1 MRNRSKVSKGGSN
14 ESKGT
19 KGRNGGN
26 GSNGES
32 KGKERKEERKR
43 GKGDEET
50 GAGQNMA
57 DKNFNGVQEFAF
69 SQKNVSSQVRGQLF
83 KWYFQFHLSH
93 IFTQECSSLTTFFY
107 FSLNFVSQFLR
118 SNFFFFSF

>member
-1 MRNRSKVSKGGSN
+1 MKGP
-14 ESKGT
+14 
-19 KGRNGGN
+19 
-26 GSNGES
+26 
-32 KGKERKEERKR
+32 
-43 GKGDEET
+43 

-93 IFTQECSSLTTFFY
+93 IFTQECSSLTTFFNL
-107 FSLNFVSQFLR
+107 SLNFICLRIVVFAVFLPYLQYCLLK
-118 SNFFFFSF
+118 

>member
-1 MRNRSKVSKGGSN
+1 MNGSKVSKGGS
-14 ESKGT
+14 KGT
-19 KGRNGGN
+19 REKIEAKKAR
-26 GSNGES
+26 
-32 KGKERKEERKR
+32 ERKERRKER
-43 GKGDEET
+43 EERAEGT

-93 IFTQECSSLTTFFY
+93 ISLGMLITGYFFL
-107 FSLNFVSQFLR
+107 LNFVSQFLR
-118 SNFFFFSF
+118 SNFLLVFAL

>member
-1 MRNRSKVSKGGSN
+1 MEAMEAR
-14 ESKGT
+14 
-19 KGRNGGN
+19 
-26 GSNGES
+26 
-32 KGKERKEERKR
+32 ERKERRKER
-43 GKGDEET
+43 DEGT

-93 IFTQECSSLTTFFY
+93 IHSVMLIIDYFFLLI
-107 FSLNFVSQFLR
+107 S
-118 SNFFFFSF
+118 

>member
-1 MRNRSKVSKGGSN
+1 MKERRKGGK
-14 ESKGT
+14 EGLKGP
-19 KGRNGGN
+19 
-26 GSNGES
+26 
-32 KGKERKEERKR
+32 
-43 GKGDEET
+43 

-93 IFTQECSSLTTFFY
+93 IHSGMLITYYFFY
-107 FSLNFVSQFLR
+107 LSLKFICQFLR
-118 SNFFFFSF
+118 IVFFAVFASRCKYLQYCGLK